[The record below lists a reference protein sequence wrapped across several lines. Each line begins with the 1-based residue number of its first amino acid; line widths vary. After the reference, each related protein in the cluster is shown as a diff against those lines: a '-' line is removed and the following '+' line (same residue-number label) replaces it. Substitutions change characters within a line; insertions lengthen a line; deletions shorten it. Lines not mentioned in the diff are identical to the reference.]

1 MKKFIKSVLF
11 ALLLA
16 AAIFGALI
24 EYKFLV
30 K

>member
-1 MKKFIKSVLF
+1 MKQFINSIVL
-11 ALLLA
+11 AILLVS
-16 AAIFGALI
+16 IVIGALI

>member
-1 MKKFIKSVLF
+1 MKQFINSVLF

-16 AAIFGALI
+16 ATVLGALI